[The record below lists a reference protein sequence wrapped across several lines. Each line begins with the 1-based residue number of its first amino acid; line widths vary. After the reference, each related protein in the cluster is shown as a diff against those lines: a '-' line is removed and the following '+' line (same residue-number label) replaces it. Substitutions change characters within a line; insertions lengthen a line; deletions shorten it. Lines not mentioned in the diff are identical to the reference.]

1 VLPGARGTT
10 GGRMT
15 QRHGIRMTATMTTTD
30 SGGRQGTAATLS
42 PIRRSFELFNAGDLE
57 TIFDEI
63 FDRDIDYSGDPDIS
77 ALAGSPTDLHGID
90 AVRSVWTSFFEMFDE
105 VHLSEI
111 EFEEISPGQAVGTA
125 HMVARGGSSDVPIDA
140 AFHFAW
146 TVRAGRETFMA
157 AKLDRAASLAA
168 LADHVAGRR

>member
-1 VLPGARGTT
+1 MTRTGA
-10 GGRMT
+10 GGG
-15 QRHGIRMTATMTTTD
+15 QR
-30 SGGRQGTAATLS
+30 SEATLA

-77 ALAGSPTDLHGID
+77 ALAGSPTDLHGIE

-105 VHLSEI
+105 LSLSEI
-111 EFEEISPGQAVGTA
+111 EFEEIRPGEAVGSA

-140 AFHFAW
+140 PFHFAW
-146 TVRAGRETFMA
+146 AVRAGRETFMA
-157 AKLDRAASLAA
+157 AKLDRAATLAA
-168 LADHVAGRR
+168 LADHLAGRR

>member
-1 VLPGARGTT
+1 MMAG
-10 GGRMT
+10 
-15 QRHGIRMTATMTTTD
+15 D
-30 SGGRQGTAATLS
+30 SGGESRAEATLA

-57 TIFDEI
+57 TVFDEI

-77 ALAGSPTDLHGID
+77 ALAGSPVDLRGID

-105 VHLSEI
+105 IHLSDV
-111 EFEEISPGQAVGTA
+111 EFEEIGPGQAAGRA

-140 AFHFAW
+140 PFHFAW
-146 TVRAGRETFMA
+146 EVRDGRETFMA
-157 AKLDRAASLAA
+157 AKLDRAATLSA

>member
-1 VLPGARGTT
+1 MKASDLG
-10 GGRMT
+10 GGR
-15 QRHGIRMTATMTTTD
+15 RA
-30 SGGRQGTAATLS
+30 AATLA

-77 ALAGSPTDLHGID
+77 ALAGSPVDLHGIE
-90 AVRSVWTSFFEMFDE
+90 AVRSVWTLFFDMFDE
-105 VHLSEI
+105 IQLSEI
-111 EFEEISPGQAVGTA
+111 EFEEIGPGQAVGRA

-140 AFHFAW
+140 PFHFAW
-146 TVRAGRETFMA
+146 AVRGGRETFMA
-157 AKLDRAASLAA
+157 AKLDRGATLSA